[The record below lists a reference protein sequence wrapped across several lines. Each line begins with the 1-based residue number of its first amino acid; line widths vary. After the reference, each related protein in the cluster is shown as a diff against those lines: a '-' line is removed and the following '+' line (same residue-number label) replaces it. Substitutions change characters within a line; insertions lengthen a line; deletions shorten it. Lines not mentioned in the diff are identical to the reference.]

1 MAKATARVTPAA
13 TAPVMP
19 TRQRI
24 VDEAMRLFGEN
35 GFRGTSVAQIE
46 AAAGLS
52 PGAGG
57 LYHHFRAKD
66 DVLAEGIRR
75 HLARLDALRDIR
87 ALLTDLGDLRAELA
101 VAARYFLAELD
112 SQTEL
117 FRILVC
123 EARSRP
129 GLLTGAADQL
139 ISSTYQSFA
148 DWLLQAAGPELGAAR
163 ALTLSAIAM
172 GALLSD
178 RILRNVMG
186 VRFSSVDDDM
196 IIGVWVDMVMAMLPS
211 GHRPER

>member
-1 MAKATARVTPAA
+1 MATATAREPPAA
-13 TAPVMP
+13 SAP

-66 DVLAEGIRR
+66 EVLAEGIRR
-75 HLARLDALRDIR
+75 HLARLDALRDIK

-123 EARSRP
+123 EARRRP
-129 GLLTGAADQL
+129 EMLTDAADQL
-139 ISSTYQSFA
+139 ISSTYQGFA
-148 DWLLQAAGPELGAAR
+148 DWLRHAAGPELDAAR
-163 ALTLSAIAM
+163 ALTLSTIAM
-172 GALLSD
+172 GALLSG
-178 RILRNVMG
+178 RILRNVMAVG
-186 VRFSSVDDDM
+186 SAAIDDDTV
-196 IIGVWVDMVMAMLPS
+196 IPVWVDMVITMLPS
-211 GHRPER
+211 RPSA